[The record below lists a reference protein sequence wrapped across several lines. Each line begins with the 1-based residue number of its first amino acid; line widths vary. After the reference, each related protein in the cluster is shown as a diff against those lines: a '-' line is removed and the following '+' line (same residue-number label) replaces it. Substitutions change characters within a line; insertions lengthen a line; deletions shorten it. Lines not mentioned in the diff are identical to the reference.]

1 MNKEAIRHTGTYPDI
16 YLKDRRTLVLNLR
29 TAKKD
34 ITVCS
39 AVHFARTSPGEKKYA
54 AMKCVFRDGLFDYY
68 QAELEFNHP
77 ARYRKY
83 YFELQGT
90 KERLYLSARGLSRE
104 MPEDGLFEFL
114 YANQTEVVHT
124 PKWSRGQIFYQI
136 FPERFGN
143 GNRDL
148 SPPDC
153 REWGTPPTR
162 ENYMGGDLQGIIDH
176 LDHLEA
182 LGAGCLYLNPIFQ
195 ADFNH
200 KYATTDYFNVD
211 KCFGGNE
218 KFRELVDNVHK
229 RGMRIILDGVFNH
242 TGVHFP
248 QFADILEKQEASAYR
263 DWYHITKFPVT
274 ISGECYECVGAYPYM
289 PKLNTG
295 NPEVRGMILEIM
307 EYWISEYQIDG
318 WRLDVADE
326 VDESVWLEARIRLK
340 GKYPEILLLGET
352 WGAGLRLMDGLKMD
366 AIMNYTFRDSVRDF
380 FAYEK
385 IDAKEFD
392 ARIQNMLAKYP
403 EEMNQAM
410 FLPLDSHDTERFL
423 YFCRG
428 DREKLKLAAAFQM
441 TFVGSPSIYYGDE
454 VGMTGGNDPDCR
466 RCMVWDEEKQ
476 DKELLGYYQ
485 RLTALRKREGCIRTG
500 KYAVNL
506 CEGRMY
512 GFVRYDQKEEIYVLI
527 NGEKEERTAN
537 LPVFYKKRYFDLET
551 GREYEVLPVGERKF
565 RNSDMYSYEGML
577 TVPMGPLSVKI
588 MKSDKGGNDL

>member
-16 YLKDRRTLVLNLR
+16 YLKDRQTLVLNLR
-29 TAKKD
+29 TAKKE
-34 ITVCS
+34 ISVCN
-39 AVHFARTSPGEKKYA
+39 AVHFARTSPGEKKRT

-68 QAELEFNHP
+68 QAELEFHHP

-83 YFELQGT
+83 YFELQGP
-90 KERLYLSARGLSRE
+90 KECLYLSARGLCKE
-104 MPEDGLFEFL
+104 VPEDGLYEFL

-124 PKWSRGQIFYQI
+124 PKWSRGQIFYHI
-136 FPERFGN
+136 FPERFSN
-143 GNRDL
+143 GNKDL

-153 REWGTPPTR
+153 QEWGTPPTR
-162 ENYMGGDLQGIIDH
+162 ENYMGGDLQGIMDH

-182 LGAGCLYLNPIFQ
+182 LGVGCLYLNPIFQ
-195 ADFNH
+195 GDFNH
-200 KYATTDYFNVD
+200 KYATTDYFHVD
-211 KCFGGNE
+211 KSFGGNE

-229 RGMRIILDGVFNH
+229 KGMRIILDGVFNH
-242 TGVHFP
+242 TGIHFP
-248 QFADILEKQEASAYR
+248 QFADILEKQETSKYR

-274 ISGECYECVGAYPYM
+274 ISHECYECVGAYPYM

-295 NPEVRGMILEIM
+295 NPEVREMILEIM

-340 GKYPEILLLGET
+340 RKYPEILLLGET

-366 AIMNYTFRDSVRDF
+366 SIMNYTFRDSVRDF

-385 IDAKEFD
+385 IDAEQFD

-403 EEMNQAM
+403 EEMDQAM

-428 DREKLKLAAAFQM
+428 NREKLKLAAAFQM
-441 TFVGSPSIYYGDE
+441 AFVGSPSIYYGDE
-454 VGMTGGNDPDCR
+454 IGMTGGNDPDCR
-466 RCMVWDEEKQ
+466 RCMIWDEEKQ
-476 DKELLGYYQ
+476 DRNLLGYYQ
-485 RLTALRKREGCIRTG
+485 RLAALRKKESCIRTG

-512 GFVRYDQKEEIYVLI
+512 GFIRYDQKDEIYVLI